1 MQAEEQLMLLFLF
14 QNESGP
20 RVSEF
25 LICKHKSY
33 LMLYTIYALTTAE
46 WKLRSECCKILI
58 P

>member
-46 WKLRSECCKILI
+46 
-58 P
+58 